1 MASSSRL
8 AAVLVASVLASVLV
22 ITATHTYGLG
32 ITPDSVSYVAAADS
46 FRRSGTFVT
55 YDGSPFSAWPPL
67 LSIVMAILGDG
78 APSAMRWFHVAVAGL
93 IVCLSG
99 AIMVPVVR
107 RDMALACGLTALI
120 AARPLQLTANF
131 LWSEPLFLACV
142 VGSALALARE
152 WLYLSA
158 ALVSLACLTR
168 YTGIVLLAAFMV
180 CSYAALEKPSRRLIA
195 WSIAAVPLAMWIL
208 RNVRVAGE
216 AFGRPDVPARDPMS
230 PLLQIGYALVRW
242 QWPAASGTDL
252 AASAVVAIG
261 AVWLAVAWRRSRE
274 PAVRYLTLFGLLYG
288 VLLCGIGWFRSVDAI
303 DQRLISPLVTPLILT
318 LTVACSPHTEAGI
331 SSRASIARRF
341 IVLLWMISLA
351 PQVLATIATTR
362 IRFVIGAGG
371 LARREWQTM
380 PLVGALREEDLGGL
394 VVSNK
399 PYVVYWFR
407 RVHTA
412 DVKQAPAPA
421 CDERVASIP
430 RHLVMFSPQRTSADS
445 LRDVPVVAGSR
456 VLREIVTDG
465 GAILTLVAACEAR
478 SP

>member
-208 RNVRVAGE
+208 RNVTGRWRSLRKTRRAGS
-216 AFGRPDVPARDPMS
+216 GPDVASASDWLCARAMAVACCFRNRPGRIGRSSDRRCLARSRMAAIARAGSQVPDPVRTS
-230 PLLQIGYALVRW
+230 VRSAPLRHRMVQERRRHRPTV
-242 QWPAASGTDL
+242 DL
-252 AASAVVAIG
+252 AARDSSDSDAD
-261 AVWLAVAWRRSRE
+261 R
-274 PAVRYLTLFGLLYG
+274 G
-288 VLLCGIGWFRSVDAI
+288 V
-303 DQRLISPLVTPLILT
+303 
-318 LTVACSPHTEAGI
+318 
-331 SSRASIARRF
+331 
-341 IVLLWMISLA
+341 
-351 PQVLATIATTR
+351 
-362 IRFVIGAGG
+362 
-371 LARREWQTM
+371 
-380 PLVGALREEDLGGL
+380 
-394 VVSNK
+394 
-399 PYVVYWFR
+399 
-407 RVHTA
+407 
-412 DVKQAPAPA
+412 
-421 CDERVASIP
+421 
-430 RHLVMFSPQRTSADS
+430 
-445 LRDVPVVAGSR
+445 
-456 VLREIVTDG
+456 
-465 GAILTLVAACEAR
+465 
-478 SP
+478 